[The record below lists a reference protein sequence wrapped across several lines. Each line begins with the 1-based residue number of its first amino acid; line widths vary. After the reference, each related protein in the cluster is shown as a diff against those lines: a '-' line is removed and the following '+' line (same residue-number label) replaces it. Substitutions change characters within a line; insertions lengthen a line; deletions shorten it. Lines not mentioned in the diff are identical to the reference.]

1 MVIEIYQE
9 MNKIV
14 LTMIEKE
21 NNKRSHFF
29 GKYTKSIPSFIKEVV
44 DIKGK
49 RFIFWK
55 IIIKKNTCL
64 KD

>member
-1 MVIEIYQE
+1 MVIETYQE

-29 GKYTKSIPSFIKEVV
+29 VKDIETIPSFIKEVV

-49 RFIFWK
+49 RFIF
-55 IIIKKNTCL
+55 
-64 KD
+64 